1 MRGWKD
7 VYDEEM
13 QRAWSLDDHVYKE
26 TSIESAKKDLDEWF
40 GVEFA
45 KVREQ
50 HEMAMLDKWQGLDS
64 RMEKIRNDHDAL
76 LTSAIEAVRKRKGED
91 KVLKSGAKK
100 GNKNLFS
107 RMHKFYFSKLQTT
120 VGSKMDVHNEQ
131 MQIEQA

>member
-1 MRGWKD
+1 MISATRTTKIPFSRELEKD

-64 RMEKIRNDHDAL
+64 RMEKKYATITTLCSRPL
-76 LTSAIEAVRKRKGED
+76 LKQYANAKGKIKYQKRSEKRE
-91 KVLKSGAKK
+91 
-100 GNKNLFS
+100 
-107 RMHKFYFSKLQTT
+107 
-120 VGSKMDVHNEQ
+120 
-131 MQIEQA
+131 